1 MSEVKPN
8 KPHEMFLNEVKKRI
22 EKSYNGVVFIMV
34 SAVLLKKLFS
44 THSDLDVNTFPSQ
57 HHSSNSAI
65 QQLYTYSVM
74 GVIKKSPSKFKNGY

>member
-44 THSDLDVNTFPSQ
+44 CNALGP
-57 HHSSNSAI
+57 
-65 QQLYTYSVM
+65 
-74 GVIKKSPSKFKNGY
+74 

>member
-57 HHSSNSAI
+57 HHS
-65 QQLYTYSVM
+65 LYTYSVM
-74 GVIKKSPSKFKNGY
+74 GVIKKSPSKFENGY